1 MPARRLHAHCFQA
14 DGAAAPR
21 VLGIDAEWT
30 CAPAPRQMKLQWV
43 QLASETR
50 AAAVEPPPSDPARSR
65 VETP

>member
-1 MPARRLHAHCFQA
+1 M
-14 DGAAAPR
+14 AAPR